1 MVQAGPNPI
10 EVYEGATQMMQPIMA
25 GVSSGQLSSS
35 TPCTEWNVQ
44 QLIQH
49 NLKVSQWVNSI
60 LTGGGGV
67 NPMDVSG
74 ELPSEGAAAAFE
86 AITNGVLAT
95 AKSLD
100 LEQVME
106 TPFGPMTVGQLLIVP
121 SGDIV
126 VHKWDLAKATNQDT
140 SLDSGLAE
148 VCLPGPFA
156 GRLWRPGP
164 RTLRPR
170 GERARE
176 RQHPG
181 QAVGFHRPPTVGQ
194 GA

>member
-86 AITNGVLAT
+86 AITNGVLTT

-148 VCLPGPFA
+148 VCYQALLPVASGGRDQGLFGPEVSVPANASIQDKLLAFT
-156 GRLWRPGP
+156 GRQP
-164 RTLRPR
+164 
-170 GERARE
+170 
-176 RQHPG
+176 
-181 QAVGFHRPPTVGQ
+181 
-194 GA
+194 